1 MKDAENHFKLCM
13 DSIRNEKLNFLSV
26 VRQFFVCLKGHVTE
40 ERKRFPSAKNA
51 T

>member
-1 MKDAENHFKLCM
+1 MKDAENHFELCM

-26 VRQFFVCLKGHVTE
+26 VRQFFVYLKGHVNE